1 MTPLT
6 YTATTKQAAAIQRGP
21 IVILAEMKQPP
32 EGWLFEKIVGGD
44 EAWFIITYPSGKMH
58 TMWFPLPYPRGSTV
72 EIQERLPYMPDSEG
86 AEDDDIITV
95 CTATVT
101 DSRVCKAQDLTE
113 EDCDAIFAPGANP
126 SAVAQRQWDR
136 NEYVNVVTLE
146 RSE

>member
-58 TMWFPLPYPRGSTV
+58 TMWFPLPYPHGSAV
-72 EIQERLPYMPDSEG
+72 EVSKELWSPHYDENIPVHL
-86 AEDDDIITV
+86 

>member
-32 EGWLFEKIVGGD
+32 EGYPVTEIQD
-44 EAWFIITYPSGKMH
+44 EAVIFVTERI
-58 TMWFPLPYPRGSTV
+58 PLPYPKGATV